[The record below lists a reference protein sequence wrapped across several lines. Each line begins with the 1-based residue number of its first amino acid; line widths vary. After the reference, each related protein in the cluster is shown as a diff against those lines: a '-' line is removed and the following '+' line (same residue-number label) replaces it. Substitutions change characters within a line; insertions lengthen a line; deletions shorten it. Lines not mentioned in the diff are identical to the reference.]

1 MSLILIVVRE
11 VCAGD
16 QFFVVW
22 VCFLKLGMEGEIAV
36 NRSRN
41 VVDKP
46 VYTSVS
52 TGLIEPHDNEPLIG
66 WGLN

>member
-1 MSLILIVVRE
+1 MSLILLIVGE
-11 VCAGD
+11 VCVGD

-46 VYTSVS
+46 VYISQHRT
-52 TGLIEPHDNEPLIG
+52 N
-66 WGLN
+66 